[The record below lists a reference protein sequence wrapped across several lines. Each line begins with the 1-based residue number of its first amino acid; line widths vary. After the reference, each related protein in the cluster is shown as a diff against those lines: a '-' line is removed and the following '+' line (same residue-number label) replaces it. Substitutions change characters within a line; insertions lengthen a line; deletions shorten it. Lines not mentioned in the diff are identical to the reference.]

1 MFYLMGK
8 VPTIDDIQRCLT
20 TIIKGNVWSILPWR
34 LGEGK
39 SQFHKGRELAMFL
52 MLVGLNVTGHLIATL
67 FLMASEGR
75 ALVPLMTAAITSDGS
90 PLLPLLPKGQA
101 AQEFL
106 LLGLLPAILCHLVSC
121 CFLVC
126 YYRCSHTW
134 REIGSDI
141 NCRRCCCCCYSCCCP
156 SIGRLWSQKNP
167 ITGEIPFWEKV
178 GDRKIRFC
186 FEYDFSGGEERG
198 QPGSDGD
205 ITTCNKGEIP
215 FLQKDQRTK
224 SFR

>member
-1 MFYLMGK
+1 M
-8 VPTIDDIQRCLT
+8 
-20 TIIKGNVWSILPWR
+20 WSILPWR

-52 MLVGLNVTGHLIATL
+52 MLAGLNVTGHLIATL

-90 PLLPLLPKGQA
+90 PLLPLLPKGPA

-141 NCRRCCCCCYSCCCP
+141 NCRRCCCCCYCCCCP
-156 SIGRLWSQKNP
+156 SIGRLCSQKNP

-178 GDRKIRFC
+178 GDRELRFFVLNMNPQEEKREDNQVPMGISQLAIRVKSRFSKRIKGQNLSG
-186 FEYDFSGGEERG
+186 EYL
-198 QPGSDGD
+198 
-205 ITTCNKGEIP
+205 T
-215 FLQKDQRTK
+215 
-224 SFR
+224 

>member
-1 MFYLMGK
+1 MTPPRTDEDQNQVHKGKEQLFLWSLMG
-8 VPTIDDIQRCLT
+8 VNITAASVAT
-20 TIIKGNVWSILPWR
+20 
-34 LGEGK
+34 
-39 SQFHKGRELAMFL
+39 AFL
-52 MLVGLNVTGHLIATL
+52 MDPNGPRIQSFLPDL
-67 FLMASEGR
+67 FPR
-75 ALVPLMTAAITSDGS
+75 
-90 PLLPLLPKGQA
+90 
-101 AQEFL
+101 QEFL
-106 LLGLLPAILCHLVSC
+106 LLGGAPALLSHLLSGV
-121 CFLVC
+121 LLTI

-141 NCRRCCCCCYSCCCP
+141 NCRRCCCCCYCCCCP
-156 SIGRLWSQKNP
+156 SIGRLCSQKNP

-178 GDRKIRFC
+178 RDRELRFC
-186 FEYDFSGGEERG
+186 FEYEFSGGEERG